1 MLILGTPNDV
11 SKFFACD
18 EDWLI
23 TRLHQKGFP
32 PMYKDEEGTV
42 YFKKSKK
49 LVKYLD
55 EIVGKE
61 EWNG

>member
-23 TRLHQKGFP
+23 TKLHQKGFP
-32 PMYKDEEGTV
+32 PMYKDEDGTV

-55 EIVGKE
+55 EIMGKE
-61 EWNG
+61 ENNG

>member
-23 TRLHQKGFP
+23 TKLHQKGFP
-32 PMYKDEEGTV
+32 PMYKDEDGTV

-49 LVKYLD
+49 FMKYLN
-55 EIVGKE
+55 EIIGKE
-61 EWNG
+61 DE

>member
-23 TRLHQKGFP
+23 IKIHQKGFS
-32 PMYKDEEGTV
+32 PMYKDEDGTV

-61 EWNG
+61 E

>member
-23 TRLHQKGFP
+23 TKLHQKGFP
-32 PMYKDEEGTV
+32 PMYKDEDGTV

-49 LVKYLD
+49 FMKYLNEIDGNED
-55 EIVGKE
+55 E
-61 EWNG
+61 

>member
-11 SKFFACD
+11 SKFLDCD

-23 TRLHQKGFP
+23 TKLHQKRYP
-32 PMYKDEEGTV
+32 PMYKDEDGTV

-49 LVKYLD
+49 FMKYLN
-55 EIVGKE
+55 ETIGKE
-61 EWNG
+61 DE

>member
-23 TRLHQKGFP
+23 TKLHQKGFP
-32 PMYKDEEGTV
+32 SMYKDEDGTV

-49 LVKYLD
+49 FMKYLN
-55 EIVGKE
+55 ETIGKE
-61 EWNG
+61 DE

>member
-32 PMYKDEEGTV
+32 PMYKDEDGTV

-49 LVKYLD
+49 FEEDVD
-55 EIVGKE
+55 QIIRKE
-61 EWNG
+61 EQ

>member
-23 TRLHQKGFP
+23 IKIHQKGFP
-32 PMYKDEEGTV
+32 PMYKDEDGTV

-61 EWNG
+61 E

>member
-11 SKFFACD
+11 SKFFTCD

-32 PMYKDEEGTV
+32 PMYKDEDGTV

-61 EWNG
+61 E

>member
-23 TRLHQKGFP
+23 TKLHQKGFP

-55 EIVGKE
+55 ETIGKE
-61 EWNG
+61 E

>member
-18 EDWLI
+18 EEWLI

-32 PMYKDEEGTV
+32 PMYKDKEGTV

-49 LVKYLD
+49 FEKYLN

-61 EWNG
+61 DE

>member
-1 MLILGTPNDV
+1 MLILGTPDDV

-32 PMYKDEEGTV
+32 PMYKDEDRTV

-49 LVKYLD
+49 FMKYLN
-55 EIVGKE
+55 ETIGKE
-61 EWNG
+61 DE

>member
-23 TRLHQKGFP
+23 IKLHQKGFP
-32 PMYKDEEGTV
+32 PIYKDEDGTV

-55 EIVGKE
+55 EIMGKE
-61 EWNG
+61 E

>member
-61 EWNG
+61 DE

>member
-23 TRLHQKGFP
+23 TKLHQKGFP
-32 PMYKDEEGTV
+32 PMYKDEDGTV

-49 LVKYLD
+49 FYR
-55 EIVGKE
+55 KE
-61 EWNG
+61 KIFC

>member
-32 PMYKDEEGTV
+32 PAYKDEDGTV
-42 YFKKSKK
+42 YFKRSKK
-49 LVKYLD
+49 FMEYL
-55 EIVGKE
+55 EKVIGKE
-61 EWNG
+61 DE

>member
-18 EDWLI
+18 EDRLI
-23 TRLHQKGFP
+23 TKLHQKGFP
-32 PMYKDEEGTV
+32 RVYKDEDGTV
-42 YFKKSKK
+42 YFRKSKK
-49 LVKYLD
+49 FEKYLN

-61 EWNG
+61 DE